1 LDLREDSESKRP
13 NAVSLASTGL
23 SVSVVTYAPDFDQ
36 LRRTLSSLR
45 IAADYVA
52 AHGPIGKV
60 TLRLVDNGPGDGWRR
75 PLEVLLAEEWEC
87 VACGSWEILFLGRN
101 VGFGMGHNAA
111 LEGLNTEYHL
121 VLNPDVV
128 MAEDALAQAIS
139 FMKENPDVGLLTPLA
154 VDGSGKRQYLCKR
167 YPAVLDLCLRGFM
180 PRCIQSLFEVR
191 LARYEM
197 RGITEQETVKAI
209 PIASGCFM
217 FFRRSVLN
225 AIGNFSSRFF
235 LYFEDFDLSIRV
247 NRISS
252 IAYAPTVRII
262 HSGGSAARK
271 GIQHVLRFAR
281 SALTF
286 YRTHAWKWL

>member
-1 LDLREDSESKRP
+1 
-13 NAVSLASTGL
+13 
-23 SVSVVTYAPDFDQ
+23 
-36 LRRTLSSLR
+36 
-45 IAADYVA
+45 
-52 AHGPIGKV
+52 
-60 TLRLVDNGPGDGWRR
+60 
-75 PLEVLLAEEWEC
+75 
-87 VACGSWEILFLGRN
+87 
-101 VGFGMGHNAA
+101 MGHNAA

-139 FMKENPDVGLLTPLA
+139 FMKENPDVGLLVPFA

-180 PRCIQSLFEVR
+180 PRCIQSLFEAR

-225 AIGNFSSRFF
+225 AVGNFSSRFF

-247 NRISS
+247 NQISS